1 MAAHVDSFQRQLSER
16 LALLRPFPGRLEFS
30 CRLALTCA
38 LTTLV
43 AEIYQ
48 TPDPA
53 LTAYVAFFVLRRDRM
68 ESVIVS
74 IVLSILITV
83 LVGMIFLVAMGVIDQ
98 WLWRMISIAIA
109 SFGLLFLTSA
119 SKLKPLG
126 AIIALIVGYAL
137 DLLSDAQAGELATRG
152 YLYAWLFVTI
162 PAAVSIAVNL
172 LLGPPPRRLLN
183 QALAY
188 RLSLAASLMRTGDE
202 TVRKAFQVTLSEGVA
217 ELKTWLKMAG
227 IENSSSQ
234 TDITAL
240 GRATESITPILLLV
254 DLADRTRSKTMPAPL
269 RGRIADTLDEMAAI
283 LRAEGYPV
291 DVAIDHEEKELP
303 PATTRLLADLEEA
316 LRLFAERPHPDLPI
330 VEPSKTGFFLAD
342 AFTNPEHVYYALK
355 TTAAAMFCY
364 TTYLLLDWPGIHTS
378 FITCYIVSLGTTAET
393 IEKLT
398 LRILGALIGGMS
410 GLAAIVFLLPHLTSI
425 GALLMVVFVAV
436 LVCAWVGAGSPRI
449 SYVGYQMAFA
459 FFLCVIQGPS
469 PAFDLTIARD
479 RIIGIMLGNIVVYL
493 IFANIWPVTVIG
505 RIDSGLVSLLRRLA
519 DLTNA
524 TSRSRRNSLATDV
537 AGTMAAV
544 GQDVELAAY
553 ESSRTG
559 SPSQLPLAA
568 RARAIRHARTLMGP
582 LLLLSNEQ
590 SPATR
595 AVVHRL
601 DALANEWSNASR
613 LVESTVPRGQNGRP
627 AVGEGDPRDPR
638 AVHGLVMAELEVL
651 ESALRAPDGG
661 PEAHAST

>member
-1 MAAHVDSFQRQLSER
+1 
-16 LALLRPFPGRLEFS
+16 
-30 CRLALTCA
+30 
-38 LTTLV
+38 
-43 AEIYQ
+43 
-48 TPDPA
+48 
-53 LTAYVAFFVLRRDRM
+53 
-68 ESVIVS
+68 
-74 IVLSILITV
+74 
-83 LVGMIFLVAMGVIDQ
+83 
-98 WLWRMISIAIA
+98 
-109 SFGLLFLTSA
+109 
-119 SKLKPLG
+119 
-126 AIIALIVGYAL
+126 
-137 DLLSDAQAGELATRG
+137 
-152 YLYAWLFVTI
+152 
-162 PAAVSIAVNL
+162 
-172 LLGPPPRRLLN
+172 
-183 QALAY
+183 
-188 RLSLAASLMRTGDE
+188 
-202 TVRKAFQVTLSEGVA
+202 
-217 ELKTWLKMAG
+217 
-227 IENSSSQ
+227 
-234 TDITAL
+234 
-240 GRATESITPILLLV
+240 
-254 DLADRTRSKTMPAPL
+254 
-269 RGRIADTLDEMAAI
+269 
-283 LRAEGYPV
+283 
-291 DVAIDHEEKELP
+291 
-303 PATTRLLADLEEA
+303 
-316 LRLFAERPHPDLPI
+316 
-330 VEPSKTGFFLAD
+330 
-342 AFTNPEHVYYALK
+342 
-355 TTAAAMFCY
+355 
-364 TTYLLLDWPGIHTS
+364 
-378 FITCYIVSLGTTAET
+378 
-393 IEKLT
+393 
-398 LRILGALIGGMS
+398 
-410 GLAAIVFLLPHLTSI
+410 
-425 GALLMVVFVAV
+425 
-436 LVCAWVGAGSPRI
+436 
-449 SYVGYQMAFA
+449 MAFA

-524 TSRSRRNSLATDV
+524 TSRSRRNSLATDA